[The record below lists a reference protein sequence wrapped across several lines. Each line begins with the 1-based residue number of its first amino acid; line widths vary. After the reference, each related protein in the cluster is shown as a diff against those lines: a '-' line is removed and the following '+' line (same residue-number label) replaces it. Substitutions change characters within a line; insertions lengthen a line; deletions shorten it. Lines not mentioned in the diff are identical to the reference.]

1 MVVGLPIE
9 FLNILNNINNMTYKQ
24 FVDILEELQLD
35 LDSAAEALDIEV
47 SEIESWENEDEIP
60 RSAVKWIKSEKVE
73 LSELN
78 NTNEDENFI
87 NDLALLTQITK
98 KSTELNFNHGFLL
111 HEYLKKYLS
120 NSNEKKIYIVEIGT
134 ARGFSSIVMSYL
146 LSKYDIEYEI
156 HTIDI
161 LPHKTKMYW
170 NCISDPING
179 KVSREELLID
189 YKKYVKNKKEF

>member
-1 MVVGLPIE
+1 VVVGLPIE

-78 NTNEDENFI
+78 NTNEDENFEEEEEEGESFE
-87 NDLALLTQITK
+87 NEDLDADL
-98 KSTELNFNHGFLL
+98 E
-111 HEYLKKYLS
+111 EEVAVAEEE
-120 NSNEKKIYIVEIGT
+120 EK
-134 ARGFSSIVMSYL
+134 
-146 LSKYDIEYEI
+146 
-156 HTIDI
+156 
-161 LPHKTKMYW
+161 
-170 NCISDPING
+170 
-179 KVSREELLID
+179 
-189 YKKYVKNKKEF
+189 